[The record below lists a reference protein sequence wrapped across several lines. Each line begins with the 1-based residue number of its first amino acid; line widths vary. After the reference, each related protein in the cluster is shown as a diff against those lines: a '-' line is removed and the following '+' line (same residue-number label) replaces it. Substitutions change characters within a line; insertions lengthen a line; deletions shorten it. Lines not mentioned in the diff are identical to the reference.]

1 MLINIYLVEAPF
13 QLLSAVA
20 HKKANPNQ
28 PAWLFVRKSPSDRN
42 NQQLMGLL
50 QEAIFSSPWKKIV
63 CLDGR
68 TPWRLALASVK
79 LFAYLLPIFSCVNK
93 FSIGDFRSRFAIGL
107 VDKLKFNELCLLD
120 DGVASLGLY
129 SSSSAGL
136 TPSSLDDNTN
146 QALLA
151 LKTLKAKLSSKH
163 VVPKLTVS
171 TFLSLPKSKDWHIE
185 KVGLSFIFDKFRVP
199 SQSIDNSLV
208 YLIGSKVVEAGILDA
223 ATYDA
228 FCLKVRNDKPTAKI
242 IYIAHREEKTE
253 KLMRYESNLDFVV
266 SRPEVP
272 LEFLLCDL
280 KTLPSSVISLYSAA
294 LFTSRLIEPRL
305 KVTSYMLQL
314 ADVPEKYSKAISS
327 CYCYLKADEDIT
339 LIELSEPYLC

>member
-13 QLLSAVA
+13 QLVSAVA

-28 PAWLFVRKSPSDRN
+28 PAWLFVRKSSSDRN
-42 NQQLMGLL
+42 NQQLIGLL
-50 QEAIFSSPWKKIV
+50 QETIFSSPWKKIV
-63 CLDGR
+63 YLDGSS
-68 TPWRLALASVK
+68 PWRLALASVK
-79 LFAYLLPIFSCVNK
+79 LLACLLPVFSCINK

-129 SSSSAGL
+129 SSSSTEI
-136 TPSSLDDNTN
+136 TPSSLDDNTS

-151 LKTLKAKLSSKH
+151 LKALKAKLSSKS
-163 VVPKLTVS
+163 VESKLTVS
-171 TFLSLPKSKDWHIE
+171 TFLSLPKSRDWHVE
-185 KVGLSFIFDKFRVP
+185 KVDLSFIFDQFRVH

-208 YLIGSKVVEAGILDA
+208 YLVGSKVVETGILDA

-228 FCLKVRNDKPTAKI
+228 FCQKVRNDKPTAKI
-242 IYIAHREEKTE
+242 IYIAHREEEAE
-253 KLMRYESNLDFVV
+253 KLKKYESELGFDV

-272 LEFLLCDL
+272 LEFLLCNL

-305 KVTSYMLQL
+305 EVVSYVLKST
-314 ADVPEKYSKAISS
+314 DVPEKYSKVISS
-327 CYCYLKADEDIT
+327 CYCYLKADENIT
-339 LIELSEPYLC
+339 LIELSE